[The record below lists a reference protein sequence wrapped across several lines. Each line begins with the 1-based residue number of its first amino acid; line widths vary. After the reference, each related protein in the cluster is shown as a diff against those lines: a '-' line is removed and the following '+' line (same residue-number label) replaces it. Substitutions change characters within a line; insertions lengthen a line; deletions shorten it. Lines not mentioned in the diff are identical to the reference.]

1 MKPCWEWARRRT
13 STRTLPKEWATKKIS
28 LTSSITSA
36 KPSTLPIT
44 GIKVSTNRMAKWMSN
59 TISKMPSKRIWIRIR
74 VIWMRIWV
82 IWIRIRV
89 IWIRIW
95 VIWKSKNRNQT
106 NKILIKSL
114 IPISMTHISP
124 KIHNLTSKNLSKR
137 TIMQA
142 QPHSNHNKIVLW
154 MKNKNAYW
162 MSNNKPCGTNY
173 KTKPS
178 PKNYL
183 KIISSKTALKIL
195 SKTPPFQIFCPNPKP
210 IKLQKPNK
218 ICSKYNQPNH

>member
-74 VIWMRIWV
+74 VIW
-82 IWIRIRV
+82 
-89 IWIRIW
+89 IRIW
-95 VIWKSKNRNQT
+95 VIWKSTNRNQT

-114 IPISMTHISP
+114 IPILMTHISP

-142 QPHSNHNKIVLW
+142 QPHSNHNKIVL
-154 MKNKNAYW
+154 
-162 MSNNKPCGTNY
+162 
-173 KTKPS
+173 
-178 PKNYL
+178 
-183 KIISSKTALKIL
+183 
-195 SKTPPFQIFCPNPKP
+195 
-210 IKLQKPNK
+210 
-218 ICSKYNQPNH
+218 